1 MPNLCSAVIFAP
13 VKIRHI
19 CGQNPGEF
27 MKGSIAFGRFSW
39 HLIDGRFNMQVAR
52 ITTRLS
58 SCSLLLLGLA
68 APGAA
73 DSLWEHNGSILQ
85 LREEGTVRSFRYS
98 QPRAELKKAGVGDGT
113 VLFQGKQVGNRVS
126 GTAYRFSKGCGAVG
140 YEVEGAASPNAQG
153 LTLSGRAPKRNS
165 KCEVVN
171 HFTDVL
177 VFRRREAVEQQPVAA
192 TIDKKIAAAAKPKK
206 QQREPGKA
214 EISVQPNIP
223 PPNKAQATLAYPV
236 MGCKSRD
243 TFDQWVEMFRRADAA
258 SEAKVV
264 AQGMRTK
271 DCAALKDGP
280 VDVQQADDSYLCVRP
295 IGKADCYW
303 TLRASVR

>member
-1 MPNLCSAVIFAP
+1 MIGF
-13 VKIRHI
+13 H
-19 CGQNPGEF
+19 
-27 MKGSIAFGRFSW
+27 
-39 HLIDGRFNMQVAR
+39 MQVAR
-52 ITTRLS
+52 ITKRLS

-113 VLFQGKQVGNRVS
+113 VLFHGKQVGNRFS

-140 YEVEGAASPNAQG
+140 YEVEGAASPNARG

-165 KCEVVN
+165 KCEVVG

-177 VFRRREAVEQQPVAA
+177 EFRRREAVEQPVAA
-192 TIDKKIAAAAKPKK
+192 TVDKKVAAAEKPKK
-206 QQREPGKA
+206 QEREAKPSNAVQEA
-214 EISVQPNIP
+214 EISPQPNIP
-223 PPNKAQATLAYPV
+223 PPSKAQATLPYPV

-271 DCAALKDGP
+271 DCAALRDGP
-280 VDVQQADDSYLCVRP
+280 VDVEQADDSYLCVRP
-295 IGKADCYW
+295 IDKADCYW